1 MDNVDDKEN
10 LLEQGSEQNMK
21 DKKLQLDNL
30 SKIIKDGAIS
40 FLFEEYIY
48 LTIFIILFG
57 AVVFFVG
64 EVQNLPSGK
73 QSFYTTIA
81 FVVGAYTSILCGYI
95 GMMVATGTNAKTAY
109 FAQ

>member
-48 LTIFIILFG
+48 
-57 AVVFFVG
+57 FF
-64 EVQNLPSGK
+64 S
-73 QSFYTTIA
+73 T
-81 FVVGAYTSILCGYI
+81 
-95 GMMVATGTNAKTAY
+95 
-109 FAQ
+109 